1 MKNMENT
8 NNSFNTLKIT
18 QPKPVG
24 EWKIGE
30 GDYFISFSLIK
41 KPNWFRRVMAN
52 LFFGLKWIDFPQP
65 KDVKDIHP
73 SKGIKVSKVVG
84 STPQR
89 RFKN

>member
-8 NNSFNTLKIT
+8 KIYSN
-18 QPKPVG
+18 PKPVG

-30 GDYFISFSLIK
+30 GDYFISFALTE
-41 KPNWFRRVMAN
+41 KPNWFRRLMAN

-84 STPQR
+84 EPTPQR

>member
-1 MKNMENT
+1 MENT
-8 NNSFNTLKIT
+8 NNYSNTININ

-30 GDYFISFSLIK
+30 GDYFISFSLTK
-41 KPNWFRRVMAN
+41 KPNFFRRFFAN
-52 LFFGLKWIDFPQP
+52 LFFGLKWIDFPHP
-65 KDVKDIHP
+65 KDVQP

-89 RFKN
+89 RFKS